1 MNNIYTSRED
11 KELNATLKKL
21 QNRASRLILNG
32 YYDSITLNDIEYSI
46 LEKLTN
52 AESHNDINPYLWN
65 SGMIERT
72 LDSIS
77 EKIKKAKN
85 RA

>member
-21 QNRASRLILNG
+21 QNRASRLIMNG